1 MSHPDEPRFNYP
13 PCPTCGGKQ
22 VRMSATV
29 ANPICPVCMLDQAKF
44 KALGIPK
51 EVLEE
56 DTPAAIAREY
66 EQRKGRMPVYLEV
79 KRITIVRSGTDKVIL
94 HVGLPEGCYPFK
106 GDASVTMDVAQ
117 GNGVAYCLDHFPGV
131 PIEDL
136 THLKEG

>member
-1 MSHPDEPRFNYP
+1 
-13 PCPTCGGKQ
+13 
-22 VRMSATV
+22 
-29 ANPICPVCMLDQAKF
+29 
-44 KALGIPK
+44 
-51 EVLEE
+51 
-56 DTPAAIAREY
+56 
-66 EQRKGRMPVYLEV
+66 MPVYLEV

-117 GNGVAYCLDHFPGV
+117 GNGVSYCLDHFPGV